1 MSVVTVPGLIN
12 FALHTLGWKAF
23 QDLCATVMSEHM
35 GQDFRIFAPT
45 RDRGQDGYFEGV
57 WQEAPHAPKYSGAFT
72 VQCKSTSKPDAYLST
87 AAIKSELAKV
97 RKLVRAGKSDA
108 YVLMTNHRLT
118 SDVTLSVE
126 DLLRSAGVKHPLVL
140 GHEWL
145 CRVLT
150 ENPRLRRLVPR
161 VYGLGDLG
169 QILDERVFDQA
180 KQIIAYQRSTLDK
193 FVPTRAYRDAARA
206 ISSHGFVLLI
216 GEPASGKSTI
226 ASLLAVS
233 AADEWKL
240 NTVFADRPDVV
251 QRHWNPNDPAQFFVI
266 DDAFGA
272 TQYDQ
277 ERVNLWN
284 TLFPVISAA
293 IHQGCR
299 IIMTSRDYIFRRAQS
314 ELKISAFPL
323 LENSRVIIHVEELSK
338 SEKQQIV
345 YNHMK
350 LGDQPKWFKIRIKPF
365 LSDVTELDIMLPE
378 VARRLGASAFTRKLF
393 LDKENVLDFFKRP
406 HAFLKETL
414 RTISV
419 GEKAAIAVLFM
430 HGGKISTPVSFIQA
444 DTQAI
449 SALGATI
456 PQTRASF
463 TNLEGSFLQLVP
475 DGDRQL
481 WQYRHP
487 TIRDAFADIV
497 AEDPE
502 QLDIYLAGAPTDT
515 MLGEVTCGNVYLQ
528 GARLIVPLER
538 FHSVIKRLSDLADA
552 GRWYR
557 VESFLANRCSE
568 SFVRQ
573 YFAERPSDLEDV
585 LTFSRWDQDKL
596 NIIQKLTGSDS
607 LSVHH
612 RRKFSRKIRELAI
625 RTWDPACIQ
634 ESVRDLVGNRTF
646 TRMLDELAADVAD
659 YGESWVDGLVENY
672 EGEQEPGD
680 YFGVYKNQLT
690 DMLEVFE
697 ERRHPAIEGVRASI
711 ALINRYMTE
720 QEDALYERFHN
731 DPEDDDE
738 LEAAGARTRESGL
751 GDEARD
757 IFDDVDE

>member
-1 MSVVTVPGLIN
+1 MEKLVPVQPRVERVVGPVARRLVV
-12 FALHTLGWKAF
+12 ARHRA
-23 QDLCATVMSEHM
+23 
-35 GQDFRIFAPT
+35 
-45 RDRGQDGYFEGV
+45 
-57 WQEAPHAPKYSGAFT
+57 
-72 VQCKSTSKPDAYLST
+72 
-87 AAIKSELAKV
+87 
-97 RKLVRAGKSDA
+97 VRAGRLHGRHRADVVPGRHPLVGPSDRVPRGERDGPGELVAPDRAAGNSFDSEKQMSNRILVTGGAGYVGSACLRHLLSNGFDAIA
-108 YVLMTNHRLT
+108 YDNLVQGHRESVPQGRLVVGDIADTSTLT
-118 SDVTLSVE
+118 AALKKLNADAVMHFAAATCVGESVDDPEYHYRNNIAGTLS
-126 DLLRSAGVKHPLVL
+126 LLNSMRSAGVKHPLVL

-449 SALGATI
+449 SALGASI

-573 YFAERPSDLEDV
+573 YFAERPSDLLIDAV
-585 LTFSRWDQDKL
+585 KL
-596 NIIQKLTGSDS
+596 LGCFALFRKVSHLQSLYLHTG
-607 LSVHH
+607 
-612 RRKFSRKIRELAI
+612 R
-625 RTWDPACIQ
+625 
-634 ESVRDLVGNRTF
+634 
-646 TRMLDELAADVAD
+646 
-659 YGESWVDGLVENY
+659 
-672 EGEQEPGD
+672 
-680 YFGVYKNQLT
+680 
-690 DMLEVFE
+690 
-697 ERRHPAIEGVRASI
+697 
-711 ALINRYMTE
+711 
-720 QEDALYERFHN
+720 
-731 DPEDDDE
+731 
-738 LEAAGARTRESGL
+738 
-751 GDEARD
+751 
-757 IFDDVDE
+757 